1 MFYDPPALISP
12 ITLSIKLILQKLFE
26 LKIDWDNRIDVETN
40 ELWNKYIKEFQN
52 VNSFSVNRRV
62 LCCDGNYVQ
71 LHGVIARGM
80 HVGQWYKLELFAVMG

>member
-1 MFYDPPALISP
+1 MFYDPPGLISP

-26 LKIDWDNRIDVETN
+26 LKIEWDNRIDVETN
-40 ELWNKYIKEFQN
+40 ELWNKYIKGSQN
-52 VNSFSVNRRV
+52 VNSFSVNRQV

-71 LHGVIARGM
+71 LHSVIAWGM

>member
-1 MFYDPPALISP
+1 MFYDPPGLISP
-12 ITLSIKLILQKLFE
+12 ISLLIKLILQKLFE